1 MDRFN
6 KYPIHYVIDSLCP
19 LNVGAFLLA
28 YDLDKINLKY
38 YGENSLHLLIK
49 CLDNDRYEN
58 VSKCIKLLLRYG
70 CDPNSPNEKSQTAFH
85 LLLKKQPKLND
96 KRDLVDYCL
105 EFFQIDLYTYREKD
119 NLKMMQQNNPEVIL
133 PERLTTAINFEFML
147 NLLRNKKWSEFEA
160 NFKAF
165 KTNSGVD
172 QVANG
177 TENNINNTFIEQL
190 SAFLEVAVVNGLDN
204 TVQLLIDHEV
214 DINKNTHDNVP
225 PAFVACR
232 YGYYKILENLIKKQ
246 ELKFCYDKQSL
257 MHEVCK
263 HFGSQQLDALKCDY
277 QKCFELLLEDART
290 DLNAQDSTG
299 SIPLHYAVRYK
310 NDAAV
315 LALMQKSSYIGM
327 TNNYHQLPIDEIN
340 SKLLEQFLDTCIS
353 TNEKRTGDDE
363 HEIMINYKFLMSPR
377 TRKSGGA
384 VVYEQE
390 IAPLD
395 YIGKNSELKGLMK
408 HPVLSSFLYLKWYKL
423 NFLFVT
429 NLLVFSMFFLSLIC
443 YIVLCYTL
451 EVKESGQQKFRVC
464 TYAISILGA
473 VLLTLRELMQF
484 FMSWKKYFRNFTNV
498 FEIIFILLT
507 WTILLVSGLE
517 SDTRR
522 VISAITILMAAFEL
536 LMLIGSLPILSISTH
551 MVILKKV
558 SVTFLKSIALYSIL
572 LIAFALCFYTLFG
585 APKPVDEIV
594 AVTTVKPL
602 NDTITFP
609 NRAGTDS
616 AEVDEPENNFNK
628 FNNPGIAIIKT
639 FVMLTGELFKTSF
652 CIFKIKIN

>member
-1 MDRFN
+1 MD
-6 KYPIHYVIDSLCP
+6 L
-19 LNVGAFLLA
+19 
-28 YDLDKINLKY
+28 
-38 YGENSLHLLIK
+38 
-49 CLDNDRYEN
+49 LDNEQYEN
-58 VSKCIKLLLRYG
+58 ISKCIKLLLRNG
-70 CDPNSPNEKSQTAFH
+70 CDPNNPNEKSRTPFN
-85 LLLKKQPKLND
+85 LLLKKQQKLNE
-96 KRDLVDYCL
+96 KRELVDYCL
-105 EFFQIDLYTYREKD
+105 EYCQIDLYTYREKE
-119 NLKMMQQNNPEVIL
+119 NLKLMQQNNPGVIL
-133 PERLTTAINFEFML
+133 PERLTTAINFELML
-147 NLLRNKKWSEFEA
+147 NLLRNKKGSEFES

-165 KTNSGVD
+165 KDCEGD
-172 QVANG
+172 QMANG
-177 TENNINNTFIEQL
+177 SENNNSNLFLEHL

-204 TVQLLIDHEV
+204 TVELLISHGV
-214 DINKNTHDNVP
+214 DINKITNDVVP

-232 YGYYKILENLIKKQ
+232 YGYHKVLENM
-246 ELKFCYDKQSL
+246 LKESKLNFCYDKHSL

-263 HFGSQQLDALKCDY
+263 QFGSQQLDAKKCDY
-277 QKCFELLLEDART
+277 QKCFELLMEDART
-290 DLNAQDSTG
+290 DLNMPDATG

-315 LALMQKSSYIGM
+315 LALMQKSSYIGVK
-327 TNNYHQLPIDEIN
+327 NNYHQLPIEDIS
-340 SKLLEQFLDTCIS
+340 SKLLEQFLDTCIT

-363 HEIMINYKFLMSPR
+363 HEISINYQFLMSPK
-377 TRKSGGA
+377 TRSTCKSGGE

-429 NLLVFSMFFLSLIC
+429 NLLVFSLFFLSLIC

-451 EVKESGQQKFRVC
+451 EEKESGQQKVRVC
-464 TYAISILGA
+464 TYGISILGA
-473 VLLTLRELMQF
+473 ILLTLRELMQF
-484 FMSWKKYFRNFTNV
+484 CLSWKKYFRNFTNV

-507 WTILLVSGLE
+507 WTILLVNGLDSE
-517 SDTRR
+517 KRR

-585 APKPVDEIV
+585 APKPVDEMDN
-594 AVTTVKPL
+594 VTTTSKPN
-602 NDTITFP
+602 NDTIIFP
-609 NRAGTDS
+609 NRAGADS
-616 AEVDEPENNFNK
+616 SEAAEPENDFNK

-639 FVMLTGELFKTSF
+639 FVMLTGELLSSL
-652 CIFKIKIN
+652 